1 MITKTSS
8 RFTGIVVAGTITIAA
23 VGANVGH
30 KSAHPLAEYP
40 LDTFVIE
47 AGTTATSA
55 EMANSITVQHAITGD
70 VISAP
75 APTPGYYVGRVITDV
90 RSRDST

>member
-1 MITKTSS
+1 MITKTSR

-70 VISAP
+70 II
-75 APTPGYYVGRVITDV
+75 PGLGPDREIYVGRVITDV
-90 RSRDST
+90 RGRDNT